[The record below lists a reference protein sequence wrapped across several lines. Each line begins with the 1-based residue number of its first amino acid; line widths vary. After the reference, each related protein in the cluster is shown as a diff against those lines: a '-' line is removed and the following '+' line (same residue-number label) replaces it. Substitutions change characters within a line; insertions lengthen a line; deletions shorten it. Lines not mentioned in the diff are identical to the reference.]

1 MKVSKYL
8 IENISSHLIGYGSGN
23 DLVKLFNQFGF
34 KDIYSYDNGGLPD
47 IGKKNGQ
54 RPSKTEYVKDRLN
67 QLSNR
72 NDDSLR
78 EVLNIIINKL
88 PAIIN
93 NIQSFLNDEGYII
106 EENNGEYNIQ
116 GGVITKA
123 KPVVNEAYFQEIQ
136 NRILKALDNAKIS
149 IWVVSAWLTNKTLYT
164 KLLEKQDEGLDVKV
178 AIFDDAINSK
188 YGVDITKFHN
198 HYFLKGTRGGTM
210 HHKFCVIDNQVVI
223 TGSYN
228 WSNNAEFRND
238 ENVTVEHNP
247 EQATNYSLE
256 YKRLTK

>member
-88 PAIIN
+88 PAII
-93 NIQSFLNDEGYII
+93 D
-106 EENNGEYNIQ
+106 NIQ
-116 GGVITKA
+116 G
-123 KPVVNEAYFQEIQ
+123 F
-136 NRILKALDNAKIS
+136 
-149 IWVVSAWLTNKTLYT
+149 
-164 KLLEKQDEGLDVKV
+164 
-178 AIFDDAINSK
+178 
-188 YGVDITKFHN
+188 
-198 HYFLKGTRGGTM
+198 
-210 HHKFCVIDNQVVI
+210 
-223 TGSYN
+223 
-228 WSNNAEFRND
+228 
-238 ENVTVEHNP
+238 
-247 EQATNYSLE
+247 
-256 YKRLTK
+256 

>member
-88 PAIIN
+88 PAIID
-93 NIQSFLNDEGYII
+93 NIQGFLNDEGYVI
-106 EENNGEYNIQ
+106 EENNGVYNIQ
-116 GGVITKA
+116 GGVIVKA
-123 KPVVNEAYFQEIQ
+123 KPVVNEAHLSSALGH
-136 NRILKALDNAKIS
+136 LKIF
-149 IWVVSAWLTNKTLYT
+149 
-164 KLLEKQDEGLDVKV
+164 
-178 AIFDDAINSK
+178 FDDFIQFSLLF
-188 YGVDITKFHN
+188 IHFQQ
-198 HYFLKGTRGGTM
+198 
-210 HHKFCVIDNQVVI
+210 FCF
-223 TGSYN
+223 GL
-228 WSNNAEFRND
+228 F
-238 ENVTVEHNP
+238 
-247 EQATNYSLE
+247 
-256 YKRLTK
+256 